1 MPLEAQTYFAY
12 SDEFGAYQQNMSDK
26 HMRAH
31 PYYIRSVILLPCNEW
46 KTLEQNHR
54 RLKRKHGIPFDVE
67 VKWAHLWSLRR
78 YQKDGK
84 EIPPKHACRFLREI
98 DYHVLIAYVEEV
110 LAYYSSLQAAKIIF
124 TITDNRSIG
133 DYTDARLYQMHLMN
147 IAQRLQYE
155 LPSTGGLAVLFFDSV
170 SPSVDKL
177 LKDAW
182 HSISSGSDYVKEYT
196 CVKRSAYIE
205 YSHQSP
211 GMQVSDYVA
220 GAIGSYIKAHA
231 SARQESY
238 ARGVAMFE
246 NYIYPC
252 LRRNPKDQTIIG
264 WGALNVPTQD
274 PFKAWLTTCLKPGS
288 CQAAN
293 VFIKNPTSPSS

>member
-1 MPLEAQTYFAY
+1 MSLEAQTFFAY
-12 SDEFGAYQQNMSDK
+12 SDEFGSYHQKMSEK
-26 HMRAH
+26 HLRVH
-31 PYYIRSVILLPCNEW
+31 PYYIRSVILLPCDEW
-46 KTLEQNHR
+46 KSLDSNLR
-54 RLKRKHGIPFDVE
+54 RLKRKHRIPFDVE
-67 VKWAHLWSLRR
+67 VKWAHLWSLRS

-84 EIPPKHACRFLREI
+84 EIPAKHPCYFLQDI

-110 LAYYSSLQAAKIIF
+110 LAYYSSLQASRVIF
-124 TITDNRSIG
+124 TITDNKTIG
-133 DYTDARLYQMHLMN
+133 NYTAARLYEMHLMN

-155 LPSTGGLAVLFFDSV
+155 LRSSGSLAVLFFDSV
-170 SPSVDKL
+170 GQSVDKL

-231 SARQESY
+231 SGRQESY
-238 ARGVAMFE
+238 ARGIAMFE
-246 NYIYPC
+246 NYVNPC
-252 LRRNPKDQTIIG
+252 LRRNPEDQAIIG
-264 WGALNVPTQD
+264 WGALNVPTQI
-274 PFKAWLTTCLKPGS
+274 PFKAWLTTCLQSES
-288 CQAAN
+288 C
-293 VFIKNPTSPSS
+293 